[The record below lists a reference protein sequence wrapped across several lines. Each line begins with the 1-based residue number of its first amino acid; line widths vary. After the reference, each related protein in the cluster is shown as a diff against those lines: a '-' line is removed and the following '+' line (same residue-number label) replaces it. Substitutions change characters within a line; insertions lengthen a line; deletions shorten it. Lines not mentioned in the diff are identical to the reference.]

1 MMVFK
6 PLDTVVL
13 VRDLPQHGLKA
24 GDLGAVVEV
33 YPPDT
38 LDVEFVT
45 AAGRTKALITL
56 KSSAFRA
63 IQDSDLIAVR
73 STGRTT

>member
-1 MMVFK
+1 MGFK

-38 LDVEFVT
+38 LDVEFVM
-45 AAGRTKALITL
+45 AAGRTKALVTL
-56 KSSAFRA
+56 ESSAFRA

-73 STGRTT
+73 STGQTT